1 MKKQLKTHNS
11 YRIKAGNIKNNNMKK
26 NLITS
31 LITRLVLTLTVI
43 ISFSACERYEDY
55 INDYDYSA
63 VYFGSQKPLRTLVA
77 REDKESLDFK
87 IGVVLGGLLENKQD
101 QWVTFE
107 IDTTL
112 FQTVTGA
119 SNFKLLPDDWY
130 NFSISENKIIIPKGK
145 FLGDFTISID
155 KTKFTADPLSL
166 GNKYALPLKI
176 IDSSAD
182 SILRGSDIVKGKDYT
197 ILVVKYI
204 SEFSGTYYVRGE
216 QAELDAQGNVIE
228 STKVTYWHVDWSQNK
243 TRSFVTKSLNEC
255 EMTGIGNQ
263 ESEKVKVTF
272 GTNHEVVLTSV
283 NLQVADQNCS
293 YDTAT
298 DTYRFQY
305 KYLKS
310 GKTYRVDEYLKH
322 RNDPEAD
329 LRFEEWN

>member
-1 MKKQLKTHNS
+1 M
-11 YRIKAGNIKNNNMKK
+11 KNN
-26 NLITS
+26 
-31 LITRLVLTLTVI
+31 LITRLILTLSVI
-43 ISFSACERYEDY
+43 MSFSACERYEDY
-55 INDYDYSA
+55 IKDYDYSA
-63 VYFGSQKPLRTLVA
+63 VYFGSQKPLRTLVT
-77 REDKESLDFK
+77 RENKEFLDFK
-87 IGVVLGGLLENKQD
+87 IGVVLSGLLENNSD

-119 SNFKLLPDDWY
+119 SNFKLLPENWY
-130 NFSISENKIIIPKGK
+130 SFSISENKIIIPKGE
-145 FLGDFTISID
+145 FLGDFTVSIK
-155 KTKFTADPLSL
+155 KTEFTADPLSL

-182 SILRGSDIVKGKDYT
+182 SILRGSDVVKGKDYT

-228 STKVTYWHVDWSQNK
+228 STKVKYWNDDWSKNK

-255 EMTGIGNQ
+255 EMTGMGTQ
-263 ESEKVKVTF
+263 ESDKVKVTF
-272 GTNHEVVLTSV
+272 GANHEVTLTSI
-283 NLQVADQNCS
+283 NLPVTEQSCS
-293 YDTAT
+293 FDAESG
-298 DTYRFQY
+298 TYRLQY
-305 KYLKS
+305 KYQKAS
-310 GKTYRVDEYLKH
+310 KTYQVDEYLKH